1 MTGSRHLAKPKS
13 QCSCD
18 CQKRYKHISGVCCAG
33 SSNASVAMD
42 LPPDVVSKAWAD
54 IGRPS
59 EVAKQRLA
67 VRALSAAARYVHAQ
81 PPVNDG

>member
-1 MTGSRHLAKPKS
+1 MFRLCEFAFI
-13 QCSCD
+13 
-18 CQKRYKHISGVCCAG
+18 YKWQQCAG

-67 VRALSAAARYVHAQ
+67 VRALSAAARYAS
-81 PPVNDG
+81 